1 MSHIV
6 YCYGFLLL
14 ACVACQPDTKFKTN
28 ATQDSALTSPFVQQN
43 LPKPIARR
51 TKPFKINAPIKLIV
65 VKKKENTLL
74 AYFGDTF
81 KVYQVALGAN
91 PIGHKVQKGDNKTP
105 EGTYTIVLKNPNS
118 RGYKALKISY
128 PNLDDKHKAWQAGLD
143 PGGDICIHGL
153 WWDSQDP
160 FTHWQ
165 SNWTQGCIALNNQQ
179 IDELYQ
185 FTAVGTKVKILP

>member
-1 MSHIV
+1 MMRFGN
-6 YCYGFLLL
+6 CYTCFFF
-14 ACVACQPDTKFKTN
+14 AFVACQPDTKLNTLAIK
-28 ATQDSALTSPFVQQN
+28 DSTITSTIIQHYR
-43 LPKPIARR
+43 PKLARR
-51 TKPFKINAPIKLIV
+51 RIKPFKINAAVKLIV

-91 PIGHKVQKGDNKTP
+91 SIGHKVQKGDNKTP
-105 EGTYTIVLKNPNS
+105 EGNYTIVLKNPNS

-153 WWDSQDP
+153 WWDTQDP
-160 FTHWQ
+160 LTHWQ

-185 FTAVGTKVKILP
+185 YTCVGTQVKILP